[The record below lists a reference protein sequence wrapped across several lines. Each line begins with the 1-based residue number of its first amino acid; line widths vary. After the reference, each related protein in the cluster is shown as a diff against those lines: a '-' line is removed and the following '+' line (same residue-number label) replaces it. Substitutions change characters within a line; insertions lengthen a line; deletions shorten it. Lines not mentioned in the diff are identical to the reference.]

1 MLPTWVSNFLYPR
14 AMPAAVSPAKAR
26 RTQDERRAATSQALL
41 EAALECLIED
51 GYAGLTTR
59 RVATRAGVS
68 AATLRFY
75 FPTRAAFVAAAVE
88 QLAAEL
94 LRQHRE
100 HVAGQAPAAGNDI
113 ESWLDEL
120 WEICKGPAFNVM
132 VELSSASRND
142 EDARQNFA
150 LAERAL
156 TRHITLAAA
165 DHFPDQIADPRFRA
179 LVDLATASMRG
190 LAMFLPVANEDH
202 LEQRW
207 HAIRAELQRLYDT
220 LPGQ

>member
-1 MLPTWVSNFLYPR
+1 V
-14 AMPAAVSPAKAR
+14 PATTTAKPP
-26 RTQDERRAATSQALL
+26 RTQEQRRAATRQALL
-41 EAALECLIED
+41 DAALTCLIED
-51 GYAGLTTR
+51 GFGGLTTR
-59 RVATRAGVS
+59 RVAARADVS

-100 HVAGQAPAAGNDI
+100 RIARPASTENSL

-132 VELSSASRND
+132 VELSSAARND
-142 EDARQNFA
+142 DDARDNFA

-156 TRHITLAAA
+156 TKHIALAAT
-165 DHFPDQIADPRFRA
+165 DVFPEQIADPRFRT
-179 LVDLATASMRG
+179 LIDLATASMRG
-190 LAMFLPVANEDH
+190 LAMFLPVADRDD
-202 LEQRW
+202 LDQRW
-207 HAIRAELQRLYDT
+207 RAARDELVRLYDG
-220 LPGQ
+220 LPSSP

>member
-1 MLPTWVSNFLYPR
+1 MPT
-14 AMPAAVSPAKAR
+14 AAPAKPR
-26 RTQDERRAATSQALL
+26 RTQDERRAATRQALL
-41 EAALECLIED
+41 DAALACLLED
-51 GYAGLTTR
+51 GFAGLTTR
-59 RVATRAGVS
+59 RVAARAGVS

-88 QLAAEL
+88 QLAVEL

-100 HVAGQAPAAGNDI
+100 HVAQQPAPAGSRIA
-113 ESWLDEL
+113 SWLDEL

-132 VELSSASRND
+132 IELSSAARND
-142 EDARQNFA
+142 EDARHNFA

-156 TRHITLAAA
+156 TKHISLAATDA
-165 DHFPDQIADPRFRA
+165 FPDQIADPRFRT

-190 LAMFLPVANEDH
+190 LAMFLPVADREQ

-207 HAIRAELQRLYDT
+207 DAVRAELVRLYES
-220 LPGQ
+220 LPSSSGSAREAD

>member
-1 MLPTWVSNFLYPR
+1 MS
-14 AMPAAVSPAKAR
+14 AVASPAKQR
-26 RTQDERRAATSQALL
+26 RTQDQRRAATRKALL
-41 EAALECLIED
+41 DASLASLLED
-51 GYAGLTTR
+51 GFSGLTTR
-59 RVATRAGVS
+59 RVAGRAGVS
-68 AATLRFY
+68 AATVRVY
-75 FPTRAAFVAAAVE
+75 FPTRASFVAAAVE

-100 HVAGQAPAAGNDI
+100 HVAQQAASDANSI

-132 VELSSASRND
+132 VELSSAARND
-142 EDARQNFA
+142 EDARENFE

-156 TRHITLAAA
+156 TKHITLAAT
-165 DHFPDQIADPRFRA
+165 DLFPEQISEPRFRA

-190 LAMFLPVANEDH
+190 LAMFLPVAKQDH

-207 HAIRAELQRLYDT
+207 LAIRAELNRLYES
-220 LPGQ
+220 LPQRKA